1 MTSGGARTGMFRR
14 VNGRAAGAAALVVL
28 VGACS
33 SSRETAGTRPGGAEF
48 AVQVELAS
56 QVKSSAPT
64 TVGIVTWSTTAPGI
78 TSAEIDFGL
87 DTTYGMVA
95 PVDLKRADH
104 RTVLVGMK
112 PEKTYHFRVV
122 ASDGSTT
129 YASEDQLLATG
140 AKNTASPIASFSV
153 SDAAKLARGFFVAS
167 FWSGKNAEM
176 PFIFDTD
183 GEVVWWYEPA
193 PGESTDGVAQAKMS
207 ADGQSVWLVNE
218 TLSGQPLRRV
228 SIDGLTTQTYENTSA
243 SHAIAAV
250 GGDRMVYLDYT
261 AGKGACNPVF
271 EIDSTGVTKVV
282 WTPTNPP
289 LVLGTFP
296 SCHGNALRYSLKEDQ
311 ITYSDLL
318 QDVVVLDRAGNVKW
332 TLASKVTGGNSD
344 WGGRQHG
351 HQLTDESMILFANNG
366 AGSDQAQ
373 AVEYALDG
381 NLKRRFASHGSAS
394 NFGDVQRL
402 ANGNTVITYETSLQE
417 VDASDTLVL
426 EVTGSGQFGYVEF
439 RESLYGLPLDIQQ

>member
-1 MTSGGARTGMFRR
+1 MNGGT
-14 VNGRAAGAAALVVL
+14 AGAAGLVIL

-33 SSRETAGTRPGGAEF
+33 SSRETAGTRTGD
-48 AVQVELAS
+48 VQFTVHVELAS

-95 PVDLKRADH
+95 PVELKRTDY
-104 RTVLVGMK
+104 RTVLLGMK
-112 PEKTYHFRVV
+112 PEKTYHFRIV
-122 ASDGSTT
+122 ASDGITT
-129 YASEDQLLATG
+129 HASEDHLLATG

-167 FWSGKNAEM
+167 FWRGTNAEM
-176 PFIFDTD
+176 PFIFDMD
-183 GEVVWWYEPA
+183 GDVVWWYEPA

-218 TLSGQPLRRV
+218 ILSGAPLRRV

-250 GGDRMVYLDYT
+250 GGDTMVYLDYT

-271 EIDSTGVTKVV
+271 EIDSTGVTKLL

-296 SCHGNALRYSLKEDQ
+296 SCHANALRYSLKEDQ

-332 TLASKVTGGNSD
+332 TLAGRVTGGNSD

-351 HQLTDESMILFANNG
+351 HQLTDDSMILFANDG
-366 AGSDQAQ
+366 AGTDQAQ
-373 AVEYALDG
+373 AVEYGLDG
-381 NLKRRFASHGSAS
+381 SLKRRFASNGSAS

-402 ANGNTVITYETSLQE
+402 ANGNTVITYKTSLQE
-417 VDASDTLVL
+417 VDASDALVL
-426 EVTGSGQFGYVEF
+426 EVKGSSQFGYVEF

>member
-1 MTSGGARTGMFRR
+1 MIPG
-14 VNGRAAGAAALVVL
+14 VNGRTAGAAGLVIL
-28 VGACS
+28 VAACS
-33 SSRETAGTRPGGAEF
+33 SSCETVGTRTGSAQF
-48 AVQVELAS
+48 TVHVELAS

-95 PVDLKRADH
+95 PVDLKRTDY
-104 RTVLVGMK
+104 RTVLLGMK

-122 ASDGSTT
+122 ASDGTT
-129 YASEDQLLATG
+129 THASEDHLLATG

-167 FWSGKNAEM
+167 FWYGTNAEM

-183 GEVVWWYEPA
+183 GDVVWWYQPA

-218 TLSGQPLRRV
+218 TLSGAPLRRV

-250 GGDRMVYLDYT
+250 GGDTMVYLDYT

-271 EIDSTGVTKVV
+271 EIDSTGVTKLL

-296 SCHGNALRYSLKEDQ
+296 SCHANALRYSLKEDQ

-332 TLASKVTGGNSD
+332 TLAGRVTGGNSD

-351 HQLTDESMILFANNG
+351 HQLTDDSMIVFANEG
-366 AGSDQAQ
+366 AGTDQAQ
-373 AVEYALDG
+373 AVEYGLDG
-381 NLKRRFASHGSAS
+381 SLKRRFASNGSAS

-402 ANGNTVITYETSLQE
+402 ANGNTVITYQTSLQE
-417 VDASDTLVL
+417 VDASDALVL
-426 EVTGSGQFGYVEF
+426 EVKGSSQFGYVEF